1 MKTNLYED
9 VQRFGE
15 ERLPI
20 SHYLGMVRRIAIH
33 LRPRVPAYLEL
44 DDMIQLGTM
53 GLIEAEKNYD
63 AQQGVSFEIFAK
75 ARIRGA
81 IIDEARRLSDVSRLA
96 IKNSRAHSEVTQQL
110 SNTLGR
116 LPTNREVAQELG
128 LSIDA
133 YENQRNHANQ
143 LNTIELETFVD
154 ESSFDGDHKHHDVF
168 DDAAEDSVKSV
179 IASAIATLDERRQL
193 ILKLYY
199 VEEMNLKE
207 IGAVVGVNESRVS
220 QILSATLKELRPL
233 LEAPYRDGELA

>member
-1 MKTNLYED
+1 MKKNLYED

-20 SHYLGMVRRIAIH
+20 SQYLGLVRRIAIH

-63 AQQGVSFEIFAK
+63 AGQGVSFEIFAK

-96 IKNSRAHSEVTQQL
+96 IKNSKAHSGVIEGL
-110 SNTLGR
+110 SNSLGR
-116 LPTNREVAQELG
+116 APSNREVAEVLG
-128 LSIDA
+128 LSIDS

-143 LNTIELETFVD
+143 LNTIELEIFFD
-154 ESSFDGDHKHHDVF
+154 ESNFDPDHKHHDVF
-168 DDAAEDSVKSV
+168 EDVAEENVKSV

-207 IGAVVGVNESRVS
+207 IGAVIGVNESRVS
-220 QILSATLKELRPL
+220 QILSAALKELRPL
-233 LEAPYRDGELA
+233 LETPYRDGELA